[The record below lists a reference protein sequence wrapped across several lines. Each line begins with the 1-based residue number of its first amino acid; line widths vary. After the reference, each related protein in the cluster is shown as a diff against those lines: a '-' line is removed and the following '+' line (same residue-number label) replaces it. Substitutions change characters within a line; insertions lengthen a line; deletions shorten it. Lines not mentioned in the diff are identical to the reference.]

1 MSKGNELRE
10 TPHPVRHEGEREE
23 DAEKNS
29 IPNSKSWANGP
40 IFFRSIT
47 RPAKRNPKPRNAR
60 RERKITGRDLRIITA
75 LRGILN
81 RKTPKRK
88 TMSMSIESMSIQLRA
103 RPRRMAVR
111 LEGER
116 TFVSNVPLWSSLRTP
131 HT

>member
-1 MSKGNELRE
+1 MRVSGKK
-10 TPHPVRHEGEREE
+10 TP
-23 DAEKNS
+23 EKNS

-40 IFFRSIT
+40 IFFKSIT
-47 RPAKRNPKPRNAR
+47 RPAKRNPKPRNVR

-81 RKTPKRK
+81 RKTPMRK
-88 TMSMSIESMSIQLRA
+88 TMIMSIESMSIQLRA
-103 RPRRMAVR
+103 RPRRITVR
-111 LEGER
+111 LEGGER